1 MPLNETQI
9 KAKIK
14 AKLLLARNNTT
25 SADESL
31 DNLIDAIYEVV
42 IAILTDAVV
51 TGICGGAGSPLT
63 LGKIT

>member
-1 MPLNETQI
+1 MPLTEIQV

-14 AKLLLARNNTT
+14 AKLQQARNNVT

-31 DNLIDAIYEVV
+31 DFLVEAIYEVV
-42 IAILTDAVV
+42 KALLQDATV

>member
-25 SADESL
+25 SADQSL